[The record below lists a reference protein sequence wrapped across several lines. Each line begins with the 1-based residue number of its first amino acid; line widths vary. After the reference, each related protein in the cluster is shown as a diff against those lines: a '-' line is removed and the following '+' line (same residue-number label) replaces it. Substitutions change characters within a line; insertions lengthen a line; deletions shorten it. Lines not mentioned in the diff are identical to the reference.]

1 MSSAKPTNTPMVN
14 KPVPSVRVKKPV
26 LSAKFSKFQVFGF
39 WFIENMKNKQII
51 DDVSAAHSLLTMFSD
66 VPQQALFFEQFLEEF
81 KMANKN
87 MKAAVR
93 LHNKPPPVKKEKK
106 LDTTD
111 GTEKKRGRKR
121 KEVVIV
127 NDKQEQ
133 LIEDLV
139 AAANGYQEAC
149 DCAAAKEAPRVTELT
164 VQEPKPKRKYVRK
177 PKVETETKPDETK
190 TQETKTHETKTHDT
204 KTDDT
209 KPETKT
215 DDTKPET
222 KTDDTKP
229 ETKTDDTKPET
240 KPSGTNAKPKTK
252 APAKTKT
259 ETKNLETKTQ
269 ETKTQETNDSTGI
282 AQDQDEQELEIDVEP
297 ITIDGQHFLIDA
309 AHNLYHT
316 QSFLPLGT
324 FKNNS
329 LLLH

>member
-1 MSSAKPTNTPMVN
+1 MSSTNTPVMVN

-93 LHNKPPPVKKEKK
+93 LHNKPPPSNKKEKK
-106 LDTTD
+106 LDTTLE

-139 AAANGYQEAC
+139 ADANGYQEASGTK
-149 DCAAAKEAPRVTELT
+149 DCAAAKEAPRVTEPCVPLRT
-164 VQEPKPKRKYVRK
+164 PVLEPKNETKPKRKYVRK
-177 PKVETETKPDETK
+177 PKVDTQTSGTKETK
-190 TQETKTHETKTHDT
+190 TDDTKTDDT

-209 KPETKT
+209 KPSQIGETK
-215 DDTKPET
+215 P
-222 KTDDTKP
+222 
-229 ETKTDDTKPET
+229 

-252 APAKTKT
+252 APAKTSQIGETNNDT
-259 ETKNLETKTQ
+259 ETKTLDTKT
-269 ETKTQETNDSTGI
+269 ENNDE
-282 AQDQDEQELEIDVEP
+282 QDEQELEIDVEP

-309 AHNLYHT
+309 THNLYHT

-324 FKNNS
+324 FKNN
-329 LLLH
+329 LLILH

>member
-1 MSSAKPTNTPMVN
+1 MSSANTPVMVN
-14 KPVPSVRVKKPV
+14 KPLPSVRVKKPV

-93 LHNKPPPVKKEKK
+93 LHNKPPPSNKKEKK
-106 LDTTD
+106 LDTTLE

-133 LIEDLV
+133 LIQDLV
-139 AAANGYQEAC
+139 AAANGYQEAG
-149 DCAAAKEAPRVTELT
+149 DCAAAKEAPRVTEPLRT
-164 VQEPKPKRKYVRK
+164 PVQEPKNDTKPKRKYVRK
-177 PKVETETKPDETK
+177 PKVDTKTDETKVDTKTDETK
-190 TQETKTHETKTHDT
+190 TD
-204 KTDDT
+204 
-209 KPETKT
+209 
-215 DDTKPET
+215 
-222 KTDDTKP
+222 
-229 ETKTDDTKPET
+229 ET
-240 KPSGTNAKPKTK
+240 KPSQIGETKVDETKPSQIGETK
-252 APAKTKT
+252 APAKTQV
-259 ETKNLETKTQ
+259 TKTQ
-269 ETKTQETNDSTGI
+269 DTKTPDTKTTDTKTQDTKTPDTKTTDTDTNDSGH
-282 AQDQDEQELEIDVEP
+282 QDEQELEIDVEP

-309 AHNLYHT
+309 THNLYHT

>member
-1 MSSAKPTNTPMVN
+1 MSSTNTPVMVN

-139 AAANGYQEAC
+139 AAANGLPTQEASGTK
-149 DCAAAKEAPRVTELT
+149 DCAAAKEAPRVTEPCVPLRT
-164 VQEPKPKRKYVRK
+164 PVLEPKPKRKYVRK
-177 PKVETETKPDETK
+177 PKVETKTDGTKETKP
-190 TQETKTHETKTHDT
+190 
-204 KTDDT
+204 
-209 KPETKT
+209 
-215 DDTKPET
+215 
-222 KTDDTKP
+222 
-229 ETKTDDTKPET
+229 
-240 KPSGTNAKPKTK
+240 KPSGTTGTTGTNAKPKTK
-252 APAKTKT
+252 APAKTQ
-259 ETKNLETKTQ
+259 EAKTQ
-269 ETKTQETNDSTGI
+269 EAKTQEAKTQEAKTQEAKTPDTKTPDTKTPDTNDSTGI

-309 AHNLYHT
+309 THNLYHT

>member
-1 MSSAKPTNTPMVN
+1 MSSANTPVMVN

-106 LDTTD
+106 LDTTLE

-139 AAANGYQEAC
+139 AAANGYQEAG
-149 DCAAAKEAPRVTELT
+149 DCAAAKEAPRVTEPCVPLRT
-164 VQEPKPKRKYVRK
+164 PVQEPKNETKPKRKYVRK
-177 PKVETETKPDETK
+177 PKVETKTSGTEETKPSQISGTEETK
-190 TQETKTHETKTHDT
+190 
-204 KTDDT
+204 
-209 KPETKT
+209 P
-215 DDTKPET
+215 
-222 KTDDTKP
+222 
-229 ETKTDDTKPET
+229 

-252 APAKTKT
+252 APAKTQDTKTDT
-259 ETKNLETKTQ
+259 ETKTLDTKTDTETKTLD
-269 ETKTQETNDSTGI
+269 TKTENNDY
-282 AQDQDEQELEIDVEP
+282 QDEQELEIDVEP

-309 AHNLYHT
+309 THNLYHT

-324 FKNNS
+324 FKNN
-329 LLLH
+329 LLILH

>member
-1 MSSAKPTNTPMVN
+1 MSSAKPMVTQVN
-14 KPVPSVRVKKPV
+14 KPVRVKKPV

-66 VPQQALFFEQFLEEF
+66 VPQQTLFFEQFLEEF

-93 LHNKPPPVKKEKK
+93 LHNKPPPSTSNKKEKK

-139 AAANGYQEAC
+139 AAANGLPTNQEAC
-149 DCAAAKEAPRVTELT
+149 DCAAAKEPPRATELP

-177 PKVETETKPDETK
+177 PKVETKTDETKTEDTKPDETK
-190 TQETKTHETKTHDT
+190 TE
-204 KTDDT
+204 T

-215 DDTKPET
+215 ET
-222 KTDDTKP
+222 KT
-229 ETKTDDTKPET
+229 ET
-240 KPSGTNAKPKTK
+240 KPKTK

-259 ETKNLETKTQ
+259 PETKNEP
-269 ETKTQETNDSTGI
+269 ND
-282 AQDQDEQELEIDVEP
+282 DEQELEIDVEP

-309 AHNLYHT
+309 THNLYHT

-324 FKNNS
+324 FKNN
-329 LLLH
+329 LLILH